1 MRTSLSSSKH
11 HSIQVQATTTIHDVR
26 IPKNVQLLILPGFGN
41 AANDYRLPYGSSF
54 APTTPTTTTPSTTTT
69 TNNNHNITN
78 TSPFHSGSL
87 VQSLI
92 RRGWD
97 PSDIVVLPMERI
109 DWLQV
114 FVYGCFDIQFWQGT
128 APPTNPA
135 FVWYLNRIRTTLQ
148 QMRSNSRHTN
158 SSSIPND
165 NQVVLIGHSAGGWL
179 GRAALG
185 YICQQE
191 QASSLYP
198 NICGVVTLG
207 APHVPPPSSD
217 DDDDEHADGDV
228 GTAMDMT
235 RGALRYT
242 HKQYPGAYQ
251 HYYHYDNGSTSLPRG
266 NVTTMATSP
275 VIFYITVCG
284 QSVRGIEAKGTNL
297 FEPTTMAG
305 FAYNSYKAVCG
316 NGNTIGDG
324 TTLDNVEI
332 QFFVGWH
339 CSYNFIHFFLT
350 FCSCSCPL
358 LYFCTMTQV
367 SFRYVLHI

>member
-1 MRTSLSSSKH
+1 MKMRRSSSSSSLSKQHSS
-11 HSIQVQATTTIHDVR
+11 IPAQATTTTHDVR

-41 AANDYRLPYGSSF
+41 AANDYHLPYGSSF
-54 APTTPTTTTPSTTTT
+54 APTIPTTTTPSTTTAT
-69 TNNNHNITN
+69 TNNSNNITN

-97 PSDIVVLPMERI
+97 PTDIVVLPMERI

-114 FVYGCFDIQFWQGT
+114 FVYGCFDVQFWQGT

-135 FVWYLNRIRTTLQ
+135 FVWYLDRIRTTLQ
-148 QMRSNSRHTN
+148 QMRSSSSSRSSRHTN
-158 SSSIPND
+158 SSSIPDD

-207 APHVPPPSSD
+207 APHLPPPSS

-242 HKQYPGAYQ
+242 HEQYPGAYQ
-251 HYYHYDNGSTSLPRG
+251 HYSYCDNGSASLPRG
-266 NVTTMATSP
+266 NATTMATSP
-275 VIFYITVCG
+275 YIFYITVCG
-284 QSVRGIEAKGTNL
+284 QSVRGIKAKGTNL

-316 NGNTIGDG
+316 NGNTMGDG

-332 QFFVGWH
+332 QFVVGWN
-339 CSYNFIHFFLT
+339 CSSISFFFFLT
-350 FCSCSCPL
+350 LCSCSIHCCM
-358 LYFCTMTQV
+358 FV
-367 SFRYVLHI
+367 